1 MTHEELHNN
10 LIEIDIFVCNM
21 ITERNNIEDT
31 NDLLMFMLEIA
42 HENLKYL
49 HREKKNDD
57 NKRTKRK
64 NQRPA

>member
-1 MTHEELHNN
+1 MTHEEMYEKLK
-10 LIEIDIFVCNM
+10 EIDIVICNM
-21 ITERNNIEDT
+21 ITERNNIEET
-31 NDLLMFMLEIA
+31 NDLLMYMLEIA

-64 NQRPA
+64 NQRPS